1 MSVNDQLHVDPE
13 QLLQWA
19 AIHEQSADDCVTAR
33 AEHPAKVAQFQSW
46 GPIAHESRKAGIE
59 AINAREAFLEEQ
71 ERRYR
76 AMAAQLRA
84 AATQFSA
91 MNDANRA
98 ALAIRTD

>member
-1 MSVNDQLHVDPE
+1 MSVNDQLHVDPD

-19 AIHEQSADDCVTAR
+19 ATHEQSADGCVAAR
-33 AEHPAKVAQFQSW
+33 AEHPAKVEQFESW

-71 ERRYR
+71 ERKHR

-84 AATQFSA
+84 TATQFGA